1 MDDSNNTILC
11 CVWGRDDFILPPLS
25 LQAPLILYLKN
36 AKVSTYCGFSL
47 NVNED
52 STI

>member
-1 MDDSNNTILC
+1 
-11 CVWGRDDFILPPLS
+11 
-25 LQAPLILYLKN
+25 LYLKN

-47 NVNED
+47 NINED